1 MSNFYYLYKY
11 GATQNSSLD
20 QSGSVWS
27 NNFMGAM
34 LNYKNI
40 DADSMGFIFDN
51 QGTAGDG
58 NDFTTFNNEYKT
70 IVGSD
75 ILSYLNKYTDTTNSA
90 YGDYINNS
98 TGGVD
103 HYTNLAV
110 DPSEFEFNL
119 TMDGDLYRYTTDAT
133 DFGVLDQDYK
143 NYYDYKVN
151 GGTLLPTSSVSLSS
165 LGISYNQILTAN
177 GNDPVKATQVYQNL
191 VNQLVNEL
199 KEAKGGTISEAD
211 LITVTKELDEQQR
224 GLKAIDDALYGYAA
238 ADSVTTKQTRYTTA
252 YNFTNAA
259 SNIPSNVLNTAST
272 YGVNST
278 KMQSLYT
285 ALGNLSVNSLD
296 SAANSKEIFADAISM
311 EINDWLEAQTD
322 LFVNAKESAYSS
334 NTNVANAVDTIINND
349 LATVYA
355 YTSKTQVTTYVDTNY
370 SSLSASDRALTAD
383 VIWDK
388 VQQAK
393 FVSAIGGTP
402 AEYDDAGVQLSPR
415 VNGAIYNSISGGVST
430 TDVVDVVTNSYD
442 ITTREGD
449 NNYSLAKVSFTL
461 TPSDITN
468 IKNAIRSALDYGDID
483 FWKASKV
490 YYEKRGQVADSVIA
504 QLEATKDENGNYV
517 IPSIYGCTF
526 EQTMETFIYNAMRKW
541 NQSPGDS
548 SFPGGR
554 DWTKSTWKDITTYHD
569 QYGDRTLGNNHSDG
583 SIMSEMMK
591 KIRNS
596 TGVAGA
602 GKDVEYE
609 SGIDIRHL
617 KTTDPTKGLLEVG
630 DFETSKVGVDDN
642 YTTQGT
648 IVSATVGR
656 VTTQYDYTGLYF
668 SNDADRDAFNSIM
681 QKDKSGTITAPTYD
695 TAFANTQI
703 VYYDSADQ
711 KIKKLTLNVT
721 GGAKGQNTYETVTT
735 DYYSVSYADPKTGK
749 TIYFASTADKDLYV
763 KIANK
768 DATIYAGTTVSYF
781 LNGEVVTVTAK
792 ANTDEDSL
800 VYQMAKSLLDAGD
813 ITTSDASVTEKDKLE
828 FAIYVSEV
836 SAAIMEQYW
845 IENFNKD
852 NSESFTDYFAREFS
866 AYMNPH
872 ADGDSSSKV
881 FQFLSNP
888 TSATAVFKKF
898 NLNFSEDPSQ
908 DNIMDRIMEKQTFAQ
923 IYSKM
928 EDRSRSEMA
937 LFEQAAAT
945 DIVSN
950 INNKEYE
957 YRLALLAALE
967 IESKN
972 NNLAV
977 DFSGVTN
984 SLATLGPGADK
995 NPWWKEYFPWFKGFY
1010 GNLPEGATIEDMFDE
1025 NGNLTMSFSGAGN
1038 LLVDPYIIK
1047 VNGVDYVMGVDSNKD
1062 GKINDAKEVLGITDT
1077 VEDGFASL
1085 VALDKNNDG
1094 YVSQQELKDQ
1104 GIVLEALNIADRLK
1118 GTTLSVDMLKGI
1130 NLSTIQNQDG
1140 TNNIYGTFNVDLANG
1155 SKASAIQTFETQS
1168 YFNNLFGTFAD
1179 LSFLTAST
1187 TKSTE
1192 QTSTP
1197 SSTADQAETLIE
1209 ETEEVAP
1216 VQEAQNI
1223 FTKRFNFFTYLNNQ
1237 EEKEEEVAS
1246 ATTVSNK
1253 EANLNKLIENMCWK
1267 LDVAQITVK
1276 ERYDILGSLDVSKSD
1291 DENNKIIAEKL
1302 KQVTLN
1308 G

>member
-11 GATQNSSLD
+11 GATQNSTLD
-20 QSGSVWS
+20 QSNNSVWS

-40 DADSMGFIFDN
+40 DADAMGFLFDN

-90 YGDYINNS
+90 FGDYINNS

-133 DFGVLDQDYK
+133 DFDVLDQDYK

-151 GGTLLPTSSVSLSS
+151 GGTLLPVSSVSLSS

-191 VNQLVNEL
+191 VDQLVSEL
-199 KEAKGGTISEAD
+199 KESKGGTISEAD

-224 GLKAIDDALYGYAA
+224 GLKAIDDALYGYAES
-238 ADSVTTKQTRYTTA
+238 DSVTTQQTRYTTA
-252 YNFTNAA
+252 YNFGNVA
-259 SNIPSNVLNTAST
+259 SSIPSSVLNTAST

-285 ALGNLSVNSLD
+285 ALGNLSVDSLD
-296 SAANSKEIFADAISM
+296 SSANSKEIFADAISM
-311 EINDWLEAQTD
+311 KITDWLEAQTD
-322 LFVNAKESAYSS
+322 LFVNANESSYSS
-334 NTNVANAVDTIINND
+334 NTNVVNAVDNIVEND

-355 YTSKTQVTTYVDTNY
+355 YTAKTQVATYVDTNY
-370 SSLSASDRALTAD
+370 SSLSVSDRALTTD

-393 FVSAIGGTP
+393 FVNALGGTP
-402 AEYDDAGVQLSPR
+402 AEYDDEGVQISPR
-415 VNGAIYNSISGGVST
+415 VNGAIYNSVSGGTST

-442 ITTREGD
+442 ITTRTGD

-461 TPSDITN
+461 TSSDINN
-468 IKNAIRSALDYGDID
+468 IKNAIRSALDFGDIN
-483 FWKASKV
+483 FWKKSKV

-526 EQTMETFIYNAMRKW
+526 EQTMETFIYNAMRIW
-541 NQSPGDS
+541 ENPSYVPS
-548 SFPGGR
+548 
-554 DWTKSTWKDITTYHD
+554 TTYKGN
-569 QYGDRTLGNNHSDG
+569 YGDRTLGNNHSDG
-583 SIMSEMMK
+583 SIMGELMK

-596 TGVAGA
+596 TGAPGA

-609 SGIDIRHL
+609 SGIDLRHL
-617 KTTDPTKGLLEVG
+617 KVADPTKDLLEVG
-630 DFETSKVGVDDN
+630 DSETTSTSITSTYMVSK
-642 YTTQGT
+642 GT
-648 IVSATVGR
+648 LSFMSA
-656 VTTQYDYTGLYF
+656 Q
-668 SNDADRDAFNSIM
+668 DRDLYDAIDEAKTQNLGGLNSLEN
-681 QKDKSGTITAPTYD
+681 KSVNHY
-695 TAFANTQI
+695 N
-703 VYYDSADQ
+703 
-711 KIKKLTLNVT
+711 
-721 GGAKGQNTYETVTT
+721 QNTGKIETAKVVYNNSAHKYEVQTT
-735 DYYSVSYADPKTGK
+735 NEYPEALGSKNFKTGESS
-749 TIYFASTADKDLYV
+749 IYT
-763 KIANK
+763 KIINK
-768 DATIYAGTTVSYF
+768 DASIFAGTSVTY
-781 LNGEVVTVTAK
+781 LEGGNLVTVTAK

-800 VYQMAKSLLDAGD
+800 VYQMAKSLLEAGD
-813 ITTSDASVTEKDKLE
+813 ITSSDSSVTDKDKLE

-852 NSESFTDYFAREFS
+852 NAESFTDYFAREFS

-872 ADGDSSSKV
+872 ADGGSANKV
-881 FQFLSNP
+881 FQFLTNPDDSN
-888 TSATAVFKKF
+888 ATFKSF
-898 NLNFSEDPSQ
+898 MLNFSEDPAQ
-908 DNIMDRIMEKQTFAQ
+908 ENIMDRIMEKQAFAQ

-945 DIVSN
+945 DIVAN

-972 NNLAV
+972 NNLGV

-1038 LLVDPYIIK
+1038 MLVDPYIIK

-1077 VEDGFASL
+1077 VDDGFASL

-1094 YVSQQELKDQ
+1094 YISQQELKDQ
-1104 GIVLEALNIADRLK
+1104 GIVLEAMNVSDRLK

-1130 NLSTIQNQDG
+1130 NLSTIQSQDG
-1140 TNNIYGTFNVDLANG
+1140 TNNVYGTFSVDLANG
-1155 SKASAIQTFETQS
+1155 SKASAIQIFETQS

-1179 LSFLTAST
+1179 LSFLTLT
-1187 TKSTE
+1187 TQATE
-1192 QTSTP
+1192 QTAVPPSTV
-1197 SSTADQAETLIE
+1197 DGAETLIE

-1216 VQEAQNI
+1216 AQETQNI

-1237 EEKEEEVAS
+1237 EEKEEEVVSVA
-1246 ATTVSNK
+1246 TVSNK

-1267 LDVAQITVK
+1267 LDVAQLTVK